1 VESLLDR
8 LAEQVGDR
16 KLAINLL
23 RKRGHMEKDSE
34 LLTPEGADREW
45 LGRDGRAKNRA
56 VKLHG
61 GCSADYKYDHKTNR
75 AKRR

>member
-34 LLTPEGADREW
+34 NLTPAGADREW

-56 VKLHG
+56 VKRTG
-61 GCSADYKYDHKTNR
+61 GNMSDYDYNYKTNR
-75 AKRR
+75 TKKR